1 VLAQFSGILS
11 CSPGATGQ
19 FRDTFSDG
27 EVSALN
33 VGGVYVAAEPGCFEE
48 GAIDLLRAPNEPLF
62 DVNNTG
68 SMPMFDDLGIVE
80 GSGDHPGQFLFTF
93 NFYPL
98 AEMSGKRVE
107 VVLQAIRAEDRDT
120 TWLEPSLEFMD
131 DRVGSFLSTRSEL
144 DDGDNL
150 GLGIANGPDPDL
162 LPGMLD
168 VSPELIELDVDELEL
183 GEEEI
188 VEFTAVITASG
199 EPGADGGFADTIDF
213 FDGGSIDTKSEEVE
227 HLADDI
233 WIRLE
238 AIEGRVTADGEL
250 PRVAGLALQVLNG
263 PKDSNVFPSSDDGVD
278 IGIRNAE
285 VSTGRVGAEV
295 PFGCDGFLWAAFAF
309 DLIPGDDDMRA
320 IGGQRD
326 IRSSGQTAVRAVLLG
341 FGPEHDGRAGS
352 FLTRLTEKPISDAF
366 IPEQTEEFEG

>member
-1 VLAQFSGILS
+1 MLAQFSGILS

-27 EVSALN
+27 EVGALN

-93 NFYPL
+93 NFHPL

-120 TWLEPSLEFMD
+120 TWLEPGLEFMD
-131 DRVGSFLSTRSEL
+131 DRVGSILSTRSEL

-250 PRVAGLALQVLNG
+250 SRVASLALQVLNG
-263 PKDSNVFPSSDDGVD
+263 PKDSSVFSSSDDSLD
-278 IGIRNAE
+278 LGIRDAE
-285 VSTGRVGAEV
+285 VSTGGVGAEV
-295 PFGCDGFLWAAFAF
+295 PFGCDGLLWAAFAF
-309 DLIPGDDDMRA
+309 DLIPGDDDVRA
-320 IGGQRD
+320 IRWQRD
-326 IRSSGQTAVRAVLLG
+326 IRCSGQTAVWAVLFG
-341 FGPEHDGRAGS
+341 FGPEHDG
-352 FLTRLTEKPISDAF
+352 
-366 IPEQTEEFEG
+366 